1 MDVRVER
8 DERLREVGAHETVG
22 ARDEARAAGEELA
35 EVPPQISD
43 AVIRPGGVLFV
54 CFHAAV
60 PADEQPKGSPERGR
74 SAVRSGAYT
83 GLSYVALSLA
93 AAVAGAFLAHKFG
106 RNDKT
111 DGFMAAYGVYL
122 VLVLGAQAFR
132 MVVVPDLTRAEAEGR
147 LGAEFRAYT
156 VAFLAVA
163 VPATV
168 VTALFAGFFGELI
181 TGRLPESSAHVAAQA
196 LPWLVPAAF
205 AQLIAAL
212 AASALAAK
220 DSYAPA
226 ALGFA
231 IGGIAGVVFFVLAA
245 DSHGLVSL
253 AWGLALNGAIAIGLP
268 LAVLL
273 VRGNRLRRHRG
284 VPLRLGYRLWRLA
297 YGAAVPIA
305 LQGLYLIALRFAA
318 GTGEG
323 SVTSLSYAYLLAA
336 TFVSTTAFSLSL
348 ISAAPL
354 TRRGVD
360 AESAAEHVVH
370 SAWISLAFVGAAAG
384 LVALLGGRVVTAVLG
399 PAFAGNVG
407 DELGQLVVILS
418 PWMIG
423 NAAFLIT
430 YPLLFVMHRTR
441 LLIPLALAGVV
452 IDVPISI
459 VCRSLWGLTGVTV
472 ALGVTTLLVVLGL
485 MASLAPRMLWLTVN
499 GLGRLSLLVGAA
511 TALAFGGASLV
522 FGAVPA
528 AAAGLALYALLLLA
542 MRQLGLSQAWH
553 YVRALH

>member
-1 MDVRVER
+1 M
-8 DERLREVGAHETVG
+8 
-22 ARDEARAAGEELA
+22 
-35 EVPPQISD
+35 
-43 AVIRPGGVLFV
+43 
-54 CFHAAV
+54 

-74 SAVRSGAYT
+74 SAVRSGAFT

-147 LGAEFRAYT
+147 LGSEFRAYA

-168 VTALFAGFFGELI
+168 VTAVFASFWGELI

-220 DSYAPA
+220 DSYVPA

-231 IGGIAGVVFFVLAA
+231 IGGIVGVAFFVLAA

-273 VRGNRLRRHRG
+273 ARGNRLRRHRG

-370 SAWISLAFVGAAAG
+370 SAWVSLAFVGAAAG

-399 PAFAGNVG
+399 PAFSGNVG
-407 DELGQLVVILS
+407 DELGRLVVFLS

-459 VCRSLWGLTGVTV
+459 VGRSLWGLTGVTV

-485 MASLAPRMLWLTVN
+485 MASLAPKMLWLTVN

-542 MRQLGLSQAWH
+542 IRQLGLAQAWH